1 MRHHSNS
8 QIGGGSLGSE
18 TASATQGAT
27 GHTQMQLRSRDGER
41 GSSNSAASV
50 ADEADVESAVAEKRS
65 PDHVDHT
72 AARRRSSLFLHDSE
86 GASVPSRL
94 HALRG
99 YLAFIAITP
108 QIGLVL
114 VGALMMDHA
123 PSYLMNWATLPV
135 QLLSYTFLSVVTIVS
150 QVQLDPFFIGTHGL
164 WWFLVVLDHGLYLW
178 RELGWLYGLG
188 FDVYCVCGMAWSYIM
203 FARMREALRCA
214 HAVSLQGFL
223 EGVFLLYAEFMV
235 IASYGTVS
243 SVSCLLS
250 VDVGDSGDLLDSTM
264 WSECGA
270 TVLSNICLGIV
281 GCRLFL
287 GPFVHR

>member
-8 QIGGGSLGSE
+8 LIGGGSLGSE
-18 TASATQGAT
+18 TAGWLPTQGAT
-27 GHTQMQLRSRDGER
+27 GHTQMQLQSRDGGR

-123 PSYLMNWATLPV
+123 PSYLMNWA
-135 QLLSYTFLSVVTIVS
+135 
-150 QVQLDPFFIGTHGL
+150 GC
-164 WWFLVVLDHGLYLW
+164 
-178 RELGWLYGLG
+178 
-188 FDVYCVCGMAWSYIM
+188 YC
-203 FARMREALRCA
+203 F
-214 HAVSLQGFL
+214 
-223 EGVFLLYAEFMV
+223 
-235 IASYGTVS
+235 
-243 SVSCLLS
+243 
-250 VDVGDSGDLLDSTM
+250 
-264 WSECGA
+264 
-270 TVLSNICLGIV
+270 
-281 GCRLFL
+281 
-287 GPFVHR
+287 